1 MSSSL
6 TTPSVLD
13 GERNRSKNW
22 ISVSQENVCW
32 LVCHSVKSDVGS
44 AGGVQ
49 QGGGQDDGD
58 GGEWGGR
65 GGVVEARTKQM
76 AALKD
81 PVILKSTPS
90 GTGV

>member
-58 GGEWGGR
+58 GGEG
-65 GGVVEARTKQM
+65 GGVVLLEQM
-76 AALKD
+76 GCRGKKRLKIIKFSLKD
-81 PVILKSTPS
+81 F
-90 GTGV
+90 

>member
-13 GERNRSKNW
+13 GERNGSKNW

-32 LVCHSVKSDVGS
+32 SVCHSVKSDVGS

-58 GGEWGGR
+58 GGEGG
-65 GGVVEARTKQM
+65 GGFLLDQVGCGCQK
-76 AALKD
+76 
-81 PVILKSTPS
+81 
-90 GTGV
+90 